1 METLNPIQMLTIS
14 KLLGLVLFIMLSLV
28 TITLT
33 RMSVLHI
40 FQKEFEIIH
49 KKVFEE
55 GNIAVA
61 IYSGLIIGLIAL
73 GLIYAFTN
81 FML

>member
-1 METLNPIQMLTIS
+1 MENLNPIEMLTIS
-14 KLLGLVLFIMLSLV
+14 KLLGLVLFI
-28 TITLT
+28 ITALTTVFLT
-33 RMSVLHI
+33 RLAVLSI
-40 FQKEFEIIH
+40 FKKEFEIIH

>member
-14 KLLGLVLFIMLSLV
+14 KLLGLVLFIMLSLI

>member
-14 KLLGLVLFIMLSLV
+14 KLLGLVLFIMLSLI

-40 FQKEFEIIH
+40 FQKEFKIIH

-55 GNIAVA
+55 GNVAVA